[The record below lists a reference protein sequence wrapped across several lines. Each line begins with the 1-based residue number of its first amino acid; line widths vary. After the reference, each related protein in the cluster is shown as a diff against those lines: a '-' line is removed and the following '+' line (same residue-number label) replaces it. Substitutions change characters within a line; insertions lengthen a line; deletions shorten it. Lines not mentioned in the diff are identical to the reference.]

1 MGTYVFVYGT
11 LRYGERN
18 HRIIAGEKLVAY
30 QASILGRMVDTESD
44 FPAIVLDDSSW
55 VYGEVY
61 EVSEETL
68 IKINALEGDEPKQ
81 DPYYERVQVEVKTGH
96 GFLNAYTY
104 YMTANQVKEWSTI
117 ASGDWRL
124 ESILNQSV
132 PYYFAYG
139 SCMDTE
145 RIEQAGVLSE
155 FKRMGL
161 GRLSSFELQFTT
173 QLPDGGRAD
182 IVEADDMVEGIVY
195 QVTMSAIDYLYQRE
209 GVNVG
214 RYRPAVVDVEFN
226 GELLPMLTF
235 IVIDKQEEL
244 APPDHYLREILRG
257 ASPDVSSAYLAK
269 VHERAALLRQSDA
282 TSEEG
287 EL

>member
-18 HRIIAGEKLVAY
+18 HRIIAEEKLIAY
-30 QASILGRMVDTESD
+30 QASIQGRMVDTELG
-44 FPAIVLDDSSW
+44 FPAVVLDDSSW

-68 IKINALEGDEPKQ
+68 IKINALEGYEPKQ
-81 DPYYERVQVEVKTGH
+81 DPYYERVQVEVKTDY

-104 YMTANQVKEWSTI
+104 YMVAHQVKEWSTI

-124 ESILNQSV
+124 ESILNRFR

-155 FKRMGL
+155 FDRMGR
-161 GRLSSFELQFTT
+161 GQLSGFELQFTT
-173 QLPDGGRAD
+173 HLPDGGRAD

-195 QVTMSAIDYLYQRE
+195 QVTMWAIHYLYERE

-226 GELLPMLTF
+226 GELHSMLTF

-257 ASPDVSSAYLAK
+257 ASPDVSSSYLAK
-269 VHERAALLRQSDA
+269 VHERAALLRQPD
-282 TSEEG
+282 EMGVEG